1 MWELKVIMR
10 LEQCNVKI
18 PQKQNNDGKKASV
31 ATNWWGN
38 QQLRFLQYRGSLI
51 LHITQWGLEGM
62 KYSANIAQF
71 KWYR

>member
-38 QQLRFLQYRGSLI
+38 QQLRFLQYHGSLI
-51 LHITQWGLEGM
+51 LHSEV
-62 KYSANIAQF
+62 
-71 KWYR
+71 

>member
-18 PQKQNNDGKKASV
+18 PQKQNNDGKKATV

-38 QQLRFLQYRGSLI
+38 QQLRSYSMEVLN
-51 LHITQWGLEGM
+51 ITHSSSEHQKE
-62 KYSANIAQF
+62 
-71 KWYR
+71 